1 MKSPAPAVLLV
12 VLSLAP
18 SAAAQPHPDFSGTWT
33 MDPSQSA
40 LAVQSEP
47 VRSRTLVINQGATE
61 LTVETLQE
69 GKRDTVRYQPGG
81 PGAMSTSGGRSSLLA
96 SVWYWD
102 GRKLVTET
110 VRNVSDATVRTRE
123 VHTLDLAGDE
133 MTVETLLVVEHG
145 YTLRGGQNYA
155 NGKDVYKRLRQ

>member
-1 MKSPAPAVLLV
+1 MKSSAPAVLLA
-12 VLSLAP
+12 LSSLA
-18 SAAAQPHPDFSGTWT
+18 ATAVAQNRPDFSGTWA

-40 LAVQSEP
+40 LAVQNEP
-47 VRSRTLVINQGATE
+47 VRSRTLVINQTATE
-61 LTVETLQE
+61 LTIETHQE
-69 GKRDTVRYQPGG
+69 GKTDTVRYQPGG
-81 PGAMSTSGGRSSLLA
+81 PGAMSSSGGRTSILA

-123 VHTLDLAGDE
+123 VHTLDAAGDE

-145 YTLRGGQNYA
+145 YTIRGGQNYA
-155 NGKDVYKRLRQ
+155 NGKDVYKRAK

>member
-1 MKSPAPAVLLV
+1 MNSPAPAMLLA
-12 VLSLAP
+12 VLSLAS
-18 SAAAQPHPDFSGTWT
+18 SAAAQNRPDFSGTWT

-40 LAVQSEP
+40 LAVQNEP
-47 VRSRTLVINQGATE
+47 VRSRTLVINQTATE
-61 LTVETLQE
+61 LTIETHQD
-69 GKRDTVRYQPGG
+69 GKNDTLRYQPGG
-81 PGAMSTSGGRSSLLA
+81 PGAMSTAGGRSSMLA

-123 VHTLDLAGDE
+123 VHSLDAAGDE

-145 YTLRGGQNYA
+145 YTLRGAQNYA
-155 NGKDVYKRLRQ
+155 NGKDVYKRAKQ